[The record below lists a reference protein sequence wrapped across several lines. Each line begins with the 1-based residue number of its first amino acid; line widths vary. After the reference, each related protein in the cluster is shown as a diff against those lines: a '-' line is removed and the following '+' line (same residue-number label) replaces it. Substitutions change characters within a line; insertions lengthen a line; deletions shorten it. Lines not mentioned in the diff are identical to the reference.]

1 MSLNKKD
8 NKKIS
13 DDAQGWRTSLYF
25 APSEEDLF
33 EFVNSQ
39 DMKRNKFIITLIREA
54 YERQNTDTTS
64 HSDTSNITNEELL
77 NEIKSLK
84 TFIENHSFKIDNMEK
99 NEVKD
104 VVEEVEESSNILQIA
119 DDMELLKQQFSDDMD
134 DL

>member
-1 MSLNKKD
+1 
-8 NKKIS
+8 
-13 DDAQGWRTSLYF
+13 
-25 APSEEDLF
+25 
-33 EFVNSQ
+33 
-39 DMKRNKFIITLIREA
+39 MKRNKFIITLIREA